1 MMQTKSVFFKIICLF
16 ILTACQSLPDHF
28 EASKLGTIERDV
40 TYCIMDNEALKMD
53 INYPLTKQ
61 QKWPVVIHIHGGGW
75 TNGTKGFSDMANTEI
90 LSKSGI
96 MSVAVEY
103 RLAPKYKFPA
113 MIEDVKCAVRYLRAH
128 AAEYNIDPS
137 RFGVIG
143 GSAGGHL
150 AALLGLTDA
159 TAGFDVGEYL
169 AYPSNVQAVVDM
181 YGSSNIAP
189 PYTTHLFF
197 DTMNV
202 FGISNENDPIFIRSS
217 PIHYVSPDSPP
228 FLLIHGERD
237 TTIPLFQS
245 SLLFEKMQNEGISVE
260 LIVVKNAGH
269 NLLHRGNKG
278 EITPSIEQI
287 KKEIFYFFTKSL
299 K

>member
-1 MMQTKSVFFKIICLF
+1 MRTKFIFLRILCLF
-16 ILTACQSLPDHF
+16 ILTACQSLPDNF
-28 EASKLGTIERDV
+28 DKSKLGTIERDI
-40 TYCIMDNEALKMD
+40 TYCVMDNEALKMD
-53 INYPLTKQ
+53 ILYPTTEQ

-75 TNGTKGFSDMANTEI
+75 VSGTKEFYSIADAEL
-90 LSKSGI
+90 LSKFGI

-103 RLAPKYKFPA
+103 RLAPEYKFPA
-113 MIEDVKCAVRYLRAH
+113 MIEDVKCAVRYLRSH

-137 RFGVIG
+137 RFGAIG

-150 AALLGLTDA
+150 AALLGLTDE

-169 AYPSNVQAVVDM
+169 AYPSNIQAVVDM
-181 YGSSNIAP
+181 FGSSNVEP
-189 PYTTHLFF
+189 PYTMNLFF
-197 DTMNV
+197 DPMEV
-202 FGISNENDPIFIRSS
+202 FGTSDENDPIFINSS
-217 PIHYVSPDSPP
+217 PTHYVSSDSPP

-237 TTIPLFQS
+237 PTIPPFQS
-245 SLLFEKMQNEGISVE
+245 RLLFEKLQKEGVSVD
-260 LIVVKNAGH
+260 LIIVQNAGH

-287 KKEIFYFFTKSL
+287 KKEIFHFFIKSL